1 MLLRINTGMS
11 DTENSPKTEADEKPP
26 SIFQLIDQLEEVAE
40 KLLAG

>member
-1 MLLRINTGMS
+1 MNAGILGTEIISPRIDAGG
-11 DTENSPKTEADEKPP
+11 KPP